1 MTESARLPLARLLL
15 VGALVPAVFSA
26 LDHWLLTRLEMRPSD
41 TGHVVLT
48 MAVFVVQIGLLG
60 WLCGRLLENPWWR
73 WGLYIWGWVL
83 VDLQLLSA
91 AVFADGGNYWN
102 QGKLLPGSLFAA
114 QVGLALIWA
123 ILGTTPWV
131 IRLPLCAVVGLFL
144 SLPLLGGY
152 GFTRELFPVQ
162 MIALAVLCLLL
173 RWQRFRLQRIQDL
186 PPPAAGDVA
195 ARKQLQL
202 AQFSIRHVLIWTTSL
217 AIMLGVLRALD
228 LLSLQALRPFFEQSM
243 VTLLTAAILVAAV
256 FVVAVWAALGAG
268 SAWLRLPVL
277 FLAMPP
283 IGALLALFDWYSY
296 PARFGGSGRDIFSL
310 WTNSWAWQEFLDG
323 HSWLAMWVYLAG
335 SLLFASLLIL
345 RVLDYRLVRNTKPR
359 PVVGVNGV

>member
-1 MTESARLPLARLLL
+1 MSDAPRLPLARLLL
-15 VGALVPAVFSA
+15 VGALVPTVFSA
-26 LDHWLLTRLEMRPSD
+26 LDHWLLTGLQLHPSD
-41 TGHVVLT
+41 TGHIVLT
-48 MAVFVVQIGLLG
+48 MAVFVLQIGLLG

-91 AVFADGGNYWN
+91 AVFAQGGNYWN
-102 QGKLLPGSLFAA
+102 QGRLLPGSLFAA
-114 QVGLALIWA
+114 QVGLAIIWG
-123 ILGTTPWV
+123 ILGSTRWV
-131 IRLPLCAVVGLFL
+131 IRLPVCAVVGLFL
-144 SLPLLGGY
+144 SLPLLEGY

-173 RWQRFRLQRIQDL
+173 RWQRFRLQRIEVL
-186 PPPAAGDVA
+186 PPPAAGEVTP
-195 ARKQLQL
+195 RKQLQL

-228 LLSLQALRPFFEQSM
+228 LLSLQALRPFFEQSV
-243 VTLLTAAILVAAV
+243 VTLLTAAILVAEV

-268 SAWLRLPVL
+268 SAWLRVPVL

-283 IGALLALFDWYSY
+283 IGALLALFNWYSY

-310 WTNSWAWQEFLDG
+310 FTSSWVWQDFRDN

-345 RVLDYRLVRNTKPR
+345 RVLDYRLVRSAKPR
-359 PVVGVNGV
+359 PVVGVDGV